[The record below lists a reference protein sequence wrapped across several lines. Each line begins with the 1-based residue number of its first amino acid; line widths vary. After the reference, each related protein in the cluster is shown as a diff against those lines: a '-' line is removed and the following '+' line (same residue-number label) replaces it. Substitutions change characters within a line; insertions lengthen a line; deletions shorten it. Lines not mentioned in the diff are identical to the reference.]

1 MASGCDSGGEDDVL
15 NLGFMFFDAQKE
27 KVSGLVCLVRKLI
40 SEKQAN
46 LFGIAKAFR
55 GKGKISGRDW
65 GHGLIIFS
73 FKRAMDRDWVLR
85 NQPWH
90 FDNNLFAVKGL

>member
-1 MASGCDSGGEDDVL
+1 MASGCDPGGEDDVL
-15 NLGFMFFDAQKE
+15 NLGFMFFDGRKE

-55 GKGKISGRDW
+55 GKGKFSG
-65 GHGLIIFS
+65 
-73 FKRAMDRDWVLR
+73 RDWVLR